1 MPGVFAD
8 KIAVFEEYYCYFER
22 RRWQSMDADKK
33 RRPIDDRI
41 YENFYDTNS
50 VMSTTEMTG
59 LTPTPPL
66 SEDDAESYSE
76 IHGMPVPGDPPRK
89 RPEPKENPDVPWLR

>member
-1 MPGVFAD
+1 
-8 KIAVFEEYYCYFER
+8 
-22 RRWQSMDADKK
+22 MDAEKK
-33 RRPIDDRI
+33 HRPIDDRI
-41 YENFYDTNS
+41 YEEFYDMKS
-50 VMSTTEMTG
+50 VMSSTEMTG

-76 IHGMPVPGDPPRK
+76 IHGLPVPGDPPKK